1 LKSGEAFLVQALASN
16 KLGIR
21 SAARLFLYCGRE
33 RPRSLSNDML
43 KVGLTGGIAVG
54 KSYVVSVLRE
64 LGCEVLDAD
73 VVAHQAIEPGKP
85 AYHDI
90 VKEFGAGVVPN
101 FLNEDGTI
109 NRPVLGAIVFNDE
122 AKRLKLNAIVHP
134 RVFETQAAWLATLD
148 SSAIAVIDA
157 ALMIETGSYKRFDK
171 VVVVHCTPELQL
183 KRLMARNQMPQAQ
196 AEARIAAQM
205 PSAEKVKVADYT
217 IETSLGFE
225 DTRRQ
230 TEALYDT
237 LQALARAGVQGA

>member
-1 LKSGEAFLVQALASN
+1 
-16 KLGIR
+16 
-21 SAARLFLYCGRE
+21 
-33 RPRSLSNDML
+33 ML
-43 KVGLTGGIAVG
+43 KVGLTGGIATG

-85 AYHDI
+85 AFQNI
-90 VKEFGAGVVPN
+90 VTEFGTSV
-101 FLNEDGTI
+101 LNADGTI
-109 NRPVLGAIVFNDE
+109 NRPALGAIVFGDE
-122 AKRLKLNAIVHP
+122 AKRLRLNAIVHP
-134 RVFETQAAWLATLD
+134 RVFEAQAAWLTMLNP
-148 SSAIAVIDA
+148 SAIAVVDA

-171 VVVVHCTPELQL
+171 VVAVHCTPELQL
-183 KRLMARNQMPQAQ
+183 ARLMERNQMLQAQ

-230 TEALYDT
+230 TEALYAK
-237 LQALARAGVQGA
+237 LQALARDSVQGA

>member
-1 LKSGEAFLVQALASN
+1 
-16 KLGIR
+16 
-21 SAARLFLYCGRE
+21 
-33 RPRSLSNDML
+33 ML

-54 KSYVVSVLRE
+54 KSFVVSVLRE

-85 AYHDI
+85 AYQDI
-90 VKEFGAGVVPN
+90 VSEFGTGVLPGVFN
-101 FLNEDGTI
+101 ADGTI
-109 NRPVLGAIVFNDE
+109 NRPALGAIVFGDE
-122 AKRLKLNAIVHP
+122 AKRLRLNAIVHP
-134 RVFETQAAWLATLD
+134 RVFEAQATWLATLNP
-148 SSAIAVIDA
+148 SAIAVIDA

-183 KRLMARNQMPQAQ
+183 ERLMVRNQLTREQ

-230 TEALYDT
+230 VEALYSHLMQDAAT
-237 LQALARAGVQGA
+237 KGVQDSWQHAQEGEEANA

>member
-1 LKSGEAFLVQALASN
+1 
-16 KLGIR
+16 
-21 SAARLFLYCGRE
+21 
-33 RPRSLSNDML
+33 ML
-43 KVGLTGGIAVG
+43 KVGLTGGIATG

-85 AYHDI
+85 AYQDI
-90 VKEFGAGVVPN
+90 ITEFGAEFGKGV
-101 FLNEDGTI
+101 LNADGTI
-109 NRPVLGAIVFNDE
+109 NRPALGAIVFNDE
-122 AKRLKLNAIVHP
+122 AKRQRLNAIVHP
-134 RVFETQAAWLATLD
+134 RVFEAQAAWLATLD
-148 SSAIAVIDA
+148 PSAIAIPIIAVIDA

-183 KRLMARNQMPQAQ
+183 KRLMERNQMPQAQ

-217 IETSLGFE
+217 IETSQGFE

-230 TEALYDT
+230 VEMLYT
-237 LQALARAGVQGA
+237 KLLQDAAAQGVQHAQEGEEANA

>member
-1 LKSGEAFLVQALASN
+1 
-16 KLGIR
+16 
-21 SAARLFLYCGRE
+21 
-33 RPRSLSNDML
+33 ML

-85 AYHDI
+85 AYQDI
-90 VKEFGAGVVPN
+90 VNEFGAGI
-101 FLNEDGTI
+101 LNADGTI
-109 NRPVLGAIVFNDE
+109 NRPALGAIVFGDE
-122 AKRLKLNAIVHP
+122 AKRLRLNAIVHP
-134 RVFETQAAWLATLD
+134 RVFEAQAAWLATLP
-148 SSAIAVIDA
+148 SSAIAIIDA

-183 KRLMARNQMPQAQ
+183 KRLMERNQMPQAQ

-230 TEALYDT
+230 TEALY
-237 LQALARAGVQGA
+237 ARLRQDATMQEAATQGVQSAPAEGVK